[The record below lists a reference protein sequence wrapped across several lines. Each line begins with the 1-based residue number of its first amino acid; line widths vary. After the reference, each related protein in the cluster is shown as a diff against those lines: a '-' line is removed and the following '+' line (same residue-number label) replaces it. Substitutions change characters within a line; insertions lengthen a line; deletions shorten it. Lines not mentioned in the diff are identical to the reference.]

1 VLFPSS
7 LPYFCKNISINI
19 LISSTFYQLYC
30 KMRQNLGYQ
39 GADFLLQSSYYFK
52 YSLFVLL
59 ELFLCYSPLLCL
71 IFAKY
76 IYKYWDYISIL
87 SVILQNAA
95 KFGVSRRQLFT
106 PILVLFQILFICVIG
121 VILALFP
128 SYLPYLCKNISIN
141 ILISSTFYLL
151 FCKMR
156 QNLGYQGADFL
167 RQSSY
172 YFKYSLFVL
181 LELFLCYS
189 HLLCLIFAKIYL

>member
-1 VLFPSS
+1 MRQNSGYQGADFLLQSSYYFIYSLFISFLILVLFPSS

-19 LISSTFYQLYC
+19 SISSAFYLLYC
-30 KMRQNLGYQ
+30 KMRQNSGYQ

-95 KFGVSRRQLFT
+95 KFGVSRRRLFT
-106 PILVLFQILFICVIG
+106 PILVLF
-121 VILALFP
+121 
-128 SYLPYLCKNISIN
+128 
-141 ILISSTFYLL
+141 LIF
-151 FCKMR
+151 
-156 QNLGYQGADFL
+156 
-167 RQSSY
+167 
-172 YFKYSLFVL
+172 
-181 LELFLCYS
+181 LFLCYWS
-189 HLLCLIFAKIYL
+189 YSCVIPLFFALFLQKYIYKYSDFISILSVILQNAAKFGVS